1 MRHSNLFRKKALVT
15 AVAAA
20 GLAATPLLLQAQESQ
35 LEEVIV
41 TASARQQS
49 VQDIP
54 YNISVMQGSD
64 LADQQILT
72 QSEVLRAMSGVSV
85 VDRGYRNAGT
95 VNSIIIRG
103 LNVDS
108 GLTGDI
114 TLNAVP
120 TVGTYVDN
128 TPVFANFILKDL
140 QRVEVLRGPQG
151 TLYGSGS
158 LGGTVRYITNKPST
172 EGIEG
177 EVKADYSQTEGSDGD
192 NYNIDAMFNLPI
204 SDKLAVRGHVG
215 KVDNDGI
222 IDYINAY
229 RTNSHGEAMIA
240 DGDNCIDPR
249 EASDELVLNN
259 GACYKNQEDADDVDI
274 EYYRLAVKFDATEDL
289 SFTAS
294 YQYQDDKIGGR
305 RAITKGDNGQ
315 PVGSDNYYKYDDHE
329 SGQVWLEPS
338 KRTVDLA
345 ALDVEWDLGFA
356 TLTSNTSY
364 LDTDGSGDSDNGG
377 LWVSGGEEDPAASRD
392 WPTAFG
398 YTGFPRPTFRAER
411 GYDNET
417 WTQELRLVSNEPV
430 MNIDWLVG
438 AFYADED
445 QSVFQNNWN
454 PGMNVFNDS
463 CRATG
468 SSICDN
474 FWPRFYDGLTER
486 DFEYIRDVTFTE
498 TAVYGELTY
507 HINEQLRV
515 TGGLRWFDVE
525 ADNNTIMGF
534 PLVIGWESSKIPK
547 SEGSDDDVLVKLNV
561 SYDVNENNMVYATY
575 SEGYRRGGYNAI
587 PSVDNGDPF
596 GEPNA
601 EAIRSYDSDSANNYE
616 IGIKGQLENVAMSYT
631 VAAFYVDWDDPQ
643 LNSES
648 AWYSFYLAD
657 NGDSAS
663 TKGVELE
670 LNGYL
675 TDALR
680 YRLGYTYVKAELE
693 DDFIGSQQGNVIAED
708 GETLPGTPEN
718 VLSMNVDYTWNLN
731 ADMDLNARVG
741 AYYQSESENYINPD
755 SVKATEHDAFWLWNA
770 SATLSMDD
778 WRFVVYGKNLGDED
792 GITGG
797 FPSAYFGTD
806 TGVFEH
812 WYGNGNRHDIALPR
826 TIGAQVSY
834 QF

>member
-1 MRHSNLFRKKALVT
+1 MKTKIRFQQKSLTA
-15 AVAAA
+15 AVATASLMASQGVAVFAA
-20 GLAATPLLLQAQESQ
+20 EQQ

-41 TASARQQS
+41 TASARQQAAE
-49 VQDIP
+49 DIP

-64 LADQQILT
+64 LVDQQINDQTEL
-72 QSEVLRAMSGVSV
+72 LRSISGVSL
-85 VDRGYRNAGT
+85 VDRGYRNSGT

-120 TVGTYVDN
+120 TVATYLDN
-128 TPVFANFILKDL
+128 TPVFANFVLRDL
-140 QRVEVLRGPQG
+140 ERVEVLRGPQG

-158 LGGTVRYITNKPST
+158 LGGTVRYITRKPSVD
-172 EGIEG
+172 GIEG
-177 EVKADYSQTEGSDGD
+177 ELKADFSQTEGSDGE
-192 NYNIDAMFNLPI
+192 NYNLDAMFNLPLG
-204 SDKLAVRGHVG
+204 DKVALRGHVG
-215 KVDNDGI
+215 KIDNDGVV
-222 IDYINAY
+222 DYINAY
-229 RTNSHGEAMIA
+229 RTNSHGEALIA
-240 DGDNCIDPR
+240 DGGNCIDPR
-249 EASDELVLNN
+249 EASDEQVLNN
-259 GACYKNQEDADDVDI
+259 GACYKNKKDADDVDI
-274 EYYRLAVKFDATEDL
+274 EYARLAIKFDATDDL
-289 SFTAS
+289 SILAS
-294 YQYQDDKIGGR
+294 YQYQDDEVGGR
-305 RAITKGDNGQ
+305 RSVTEGDNGQ

-338 KRTVDLA
+338 ERTVELF

-356 TLTSNTSY
+356 TLTSSTAF

-377 LWVSGGEEDPAASRD
+377 LWVSGGEEDPTASRD

-411 GYDNET
+411 GYENET
-417 WTQELRLVSNEPV
+417 FTQEFRLVSNETV
-430 MNIDWLVG
+430 ANIDWLIG
-438 AFYADED
+438 GFYLDED

-454 PGMNVFNDS
+454 PGMNEFNDS

-486 DFEYIRDVTFTE
+486 DFEYIRDVTFEE

-507 HINEQLRV
+507 HISEQLRV

-525 ADNNTIMGF
+525 SKNDTIMGF
-534 PLVIGWESSKIPK
+534 PLVIGWESSEVPR
-547 SEGSDDDVLVKLNV
+547 SEGSDDDVLVKVNV
-561 SYDVNENNMVYATY
+561 SYDLSDSNMIYATY

-616 IGIKGQLENVAMSYT
+616 IGIKGRTDSMTYT
-631 VAAFYVDWDDPQ
+631 VAAFYVDWEDPQ

-663 TKGVELE
+663 TRGIELE

-675 TDALR
+675 TDALH

-693 DDFIGSQQGNVIAED
+693 DEFLSSQTGNVVAKD

-718 VLSMNVDYTWNLN
+718 VLSLNVDYTWNLN
-731 ADMDLNARVG
+731 SDTDVVARFG
-741 AYYQSESENYINPD
+741 AYYQSEAENYIDPD
-755 SVKATEHDAFWLWNA
+755 SVKAAEHDSFWLLNA
-770 SATLSMDD
+770 SASLVMDN
-778 WRFVVYGKNLGDED
+778 WRFVLYGKNLADEEAV
-792 GITGG
+792 TGG

-806 TGVFEH
+806 TGVFEY
-812 WYGNGNRHDIALPR
+812 WYGSSNRQMISQPR

-834 QF
+834 RF